1 MSVSVSEYIYVC
13 YGDQLIVIK
22 VMLPPR
28 LINQIGRILLYCT
41 ESIGSLY
48 QAKVRLPL
56 GGVEDNVP
64 SGRGHELPLLGYDG
78 QVVSHQAYEENQ
90 CVYIR
95 ITMTASG
102 DERAD

>member
-13 YGDQLIVIK
+13 YGHQLIVIK

-28 LINQIGRILLYCT
+28 LVYQIGRILLYCT

-56 GGVEDNVP
+56 GGVEDDVP
-64 SGRGHELPLLGYDG
+64 SGRGHELPLLGHDG

-95 ITMTASG
+95 IHPL
-102 DERAD
+102 